1 RQKSAGADGSDRGLA
16 DWAVQLAAREEV
28 RLLEIA
34 EAAERRLLERD
45 SDEKRRRHTALI
57 VEDTPDVI
65 RLVHLALRRDFRVL
79 AAQDGLKGL
88 ELALRDR
95 PSLIITD
102 LMMPGIDGLE
112 LTKRLREDQRT
123 KNIPVLMLTAR
134 GDVEDRV
141 SGLDAGANAYMAKPF
156 SVK

>member
-1 RQKSAGADGSDRGLA
+1 
-16 DWAVQLAAREEV
+16 QLSSREEV
-28 RLLEIA
+28 RLLDIA
-34 EAAERRLLERD
+34 EASDRRLLERD
-45 SDEKRRRHTALI
+45 GDEKRRRHTALV

-88 ELALRDR
+88 EMARRER
-95 PSLIITD
+95 PSLIITA

-112 LTKRLREDQRT
+112 LTRRLRADPQT
-123 KNIPVLMLTAR
+123 QNIPVLMLTAR
-134 GDVEDRV
+134 GDIEDRV
-141 SGLDAGANAYMAKPF
+141 TGLDAGANAYMAKPF